1 MVAAGQA
8 MELDLHHAILP
19 PVGRIRPDTARLFA
33 DAVPVA
39 GSPFHVL
46 CPQDQVLH
54 AVVHL
59 VHDSDFV
66 GRLRDLLDIDALFRR
81 VPLADRV
88 ARAALV
94 ERARLHGMEKPL
106 HLAAHLC
113 RLLVRHAGLRCTDC
127 RERRDAVRRCT
138 AHRSSRS
145 PTGSSAPRT
154 ARTARLG
161 RGGPPR
167 CCWKRARTGCACRR
181 GCWRITPRPR
191 GMRNLTQLATKR
203 RAASRR
209 LTAARR
215 RACSLTGR
223 AQSAHCPA
231 RKIPRHVAGSP
242 GLTPRCASPSTAK
255 RPFAAPEPRSPICS
269 PRWTPSA
276 SAWPSSATARSSR
289 VRRHATTVLEPGD
302 RA

>member
-46 CPQDQVLH
+46 SPQDQVLH

-81 VPLADRV
+81 VPLSDHV
-88 ARAALV
+88 ARAAIV

-113 RLLVRHAGLRCTDC
+113 RLWFGTPGCDALVAENAGTPPGY
-127 RERRDAVRRCT
+127 T
-138 AHRSSRS
+138 AHRSWRS

-181 GCWRITPRPR
+181 GCWRITPPPR
-191 GMRNLTQLATKR
+191 GCAT
-203 RAASRR
+203 
-209 LTAARR
+209 
-215 RACSLTGR
+215 
-223 AQSAHCPA
+223 
-231 RKIPRHVAGSP
+231 
-242 GLTPRCASPSTAK
+242 
-255 RPFAAPEPRSPICS
+255 
-269 PRWTPSA
+269 
-276 SAWPSSATARSSR
+276 
-289 VRRHATTVLEPGD
+289 
-302 RA
+302 